1 MSPSI
6 RSILLFSCT
15 ALSTLW
21 TIADAV
27 PVSPVALGAS
37 IVSRGPGGKD
47 PVAPW
52 VVQDFRDV
60 LTKEDKQVFG
70 ESEFGS
76 RIDMKAHVREWDTMN
91 VAQPLVG
98 VKLGTMSKL
107 PSLGANNDGLYRF
120 SQTYINHAG
129 ETFEKDD
136 VILKVLKSFGD
147 EGFAEVKALKKVGE
161 WVDSGS
167 LAISGVSKPAIVMK
181 ARPGEALV
189 LNAYYKDHPDKQ
201 MEMAK
206 DAKMQGCKK
215 AAKIATAC
223 NVFYWDVSP
232 VSENVLVDVK
242 DGAIASVEL
251 VSWGSSSIIF
261 VQEGKEKPSEASF
274 YDLCFKGTTRYE
286 ILRGRTGP

>member
-1 MSPSI
+1 MTPSI

-21 TIADAV
+21 PIADAV

-37 IVSRGPGGKD
+37 IVSQRPGGKD

-52 VVQDFRDV
+52 VVEDFRAV
-60 LTKEDKQVFG
+60 LTKEDKQVF
-70 ESEFGS
+70 
-76 RIDMKAHVREWDTMN
+76 
-91 VAQPLVG
+91 AQPLVG
-98 VKLGTMSKL
+98 VQIESTSKL

-120 SQTYINHAG
+120 SQDYINHAG
-129 ETFEKDD
+129 ETFKKDD
-136 VILKVLKSFGD
+136 IILKVLKSFGD

-189 LNAYYKDHPDKQ
+189 FNAYYKDHPDKQ
-201 MEMAK
+201 KEMAK
-206 DAKMQGCKK
+206 VAKEKGCEK
-215 AAKIATAC
+215 AAKIATDS

-242 DGAIASVEL
+242 EGAIASVEL

-274 YDLCFKGTTRYE
+274 VSALVFV
-286 ILRGRTGP
+286 RTATDG